1 MLAAVFA
8 AAFIALYVGHSVG
21 DHWVQ
26 TSHQA
31 DAKDGRG
38 WAGRLACAR
47 HVATLTLT
55 KGIVLAVVA
64 TLLHLHVTAAG
75 LVVGLGV
82 DAVSHYWADRRS
94 TLLGLAGTL
103 GRGGY
108 PEHVT
113 IVRKPGAEPD
123 TTGPGTG
130 AFHLDQSFHQLF
142 LGIAALIIATL

>member
-8 AAFIALYVGHSVG
+8 TVFIALYVGHSVG

-31 DAKDGRG
+31 AHKGDRG

-47 HVATLTLT
+47 HVATLTVT
-55 KGIVLAVVA
+55 KCVVLAVIA
-64 TLLHLHVTAAG
+64 ALLQLHVTPAG
-75 LVVGLGV
+75 LVLGLGV
-82 DAVSHYWADRRS
+82 DAVSHHWADRRS
-94 TLLGLAGTL
+94 TLLSLAGAL

-108 PEHVT
+108 PEYVT
-113 IVRKPGAEPD
+113 IVRKPGEEAD

-130 AFHLDQSFHQLF
+130 AFHLDQSWHILW
-142 LGIAALIIATL
+142 LGIAALIIATA